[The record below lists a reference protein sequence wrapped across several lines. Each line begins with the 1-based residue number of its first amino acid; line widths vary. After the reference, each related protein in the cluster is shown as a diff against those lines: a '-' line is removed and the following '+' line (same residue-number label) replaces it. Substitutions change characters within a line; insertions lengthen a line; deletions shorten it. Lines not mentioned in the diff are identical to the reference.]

1 MTNEP
6 PETNE
11 TGFTPRHPKLLAAA
25 VLCAGIVLLC
35 FPMLAGRFL
44 GGPLS
49 DQTWTGIP
57 FRWFWAAEF
66 HRTGHIPLWNPYMFG
81 GLPFVGAMHGD
92 IFYPTSFLRLL
103 LAPDT
108 VLNIVFA
115 LHLVLAGLFT
125 YAFLRAIGATWTAS
139 VTGGLAYQLSGIVA
153 SLVSP
158 GHDGK
163 MAVSALLPLLLIGL
177 LLGIRKRRLEGFG
190 LVALVTGLDLLSP
203 QLQMTQYSLILAG
216 LFTLWLCFVDEE
228 RPAEMRARWTCL
240 GLAAL
245 AVAVGFGVAMI
256 QLLPFIRYTPYAAR
270 TVGQQGWAYATSYA
284 MPPENILDWLV
295 PTFTG
300 ILDHYWGSNFFKLH
314 SEYVGA
320 ATLALAAVGVANRRR
335 RQLIWFLGGA
345 GALFILVAL
354 GGHTPFYRLWY
365 ALVPGVKVTRAP
377 GMAFFIPT
385 FVFACLAAF
394 GVERLERGEGARV
407 LRGVALAAGVLLLL
421 GASGALGG
429 LARSLAT
436 DQTVEQAEANAG
448 AIALG
453 AIGSAIVLA
462 AVAGLGLAAGRGK
475 VNARALAALVMV
487 LVGGDL
493 FINARRFFIWS
504 PPMAQLYA
512 DDDITRRLEATPVPY
527 RALDFPAEAGGGVYP
542 TAFWMEKRI
551 PNAFGHHGNE
561 LNAYDQLW
569 GGKGVWANAGNPRLF
584 DLLAVRYLVAPVS
597 AQVPGYHFVTRVA
610 RTPGGRDG
618 FLYEADTTPPYA
630 RVVPAALKVPDDR
643 IVPTLLDPRLDFN
656 RLVLLPEDAPV
667 SPPRLDSMPPAM
679 ASRAS
684 LPSWEPGAMTVRL
697 DPPPGHDAYLVVAE
711 NWYPDWH
718 ATVDGRPA
726 QVLRG
731 QHTLITV
738 PVPQGAREVKL
749 WFASRSYVRGKG
761 ISLASLGLAF
771 LWLVVP
777 PVLRRRRG

>member
-1 MTNEP
+1 MTTP
-6 PETNE
+6 QPETNE
-11 TGFTPRHPKLLAAA
+11 NAFAPRHPTLVALG
-25 VLCAGIVLLC
+25 VLCAGVVLLC
-35 FPMLAGRFL
+35 YPMLGGSFL
-44 GGPLS
+44 GGPSS

-57 FRWFWAAEF
+57 FRLFWATEF

-103 LAPDT
+103 LSPDT
-108 VLNIVFA
+108 VLNVVFA

-125 YAFLRAIGATWTAS
+125 YGFLRTVGVSWMGS
-139 VTGGLAYQLSGIVA
+139 VVGGLAYQLSGIVA

-163 MAVSALLPLLLIGL
+163 IAVSALLPLLLTGL

-190 LVALVTGLDLLSP
+190 LVALVVGLDLLSP

-216 LFTLWLCFVDEE
+216 LFTLWLCFGDDP
-228 RPAEMRARWTCL
+228 RPDPRWRWTSL

-245 AVAVGFGVAMI
+245 AVAVGFGIAMI

-270 TVGQQGWAYATSYA
+270 TVGQQGWTYATSYA

-295 PTFTG
+295 PTFSG

-320 ATLALAAVGVANRRR
+320 GTLALAALGVVSAGRRR
-335 RQLIWFLGGA
+335 LAWFLGGA
-345 GALFILVAL
+345 AALFVLVAL

-385 FVFACLAAF
+385 FAFACFAAF
-394 GVERLERGEGARV
+394 GVERLERGEGAKV
-407 LRGVALAAGVLLLL
+407 LKGVLVAAGVLLLL

-436 DQTVEQAEANAG
+436 DQMAQQAAANAG

-453 AIGSAIVLA
+453 AIGSAAVLG
-462 AVAGLGLAAGRGK
+462 AVAWVGLAAGQGK
-475 VNARALAALVMV
+475 LNAPALAALLMI

-493 FINARRFFIWS
+493 FVNARRFFVWS

-542 TAFWMEKRI
+542 TAFLMEKRI

-569 GGKGVWANAGNPRLF
+569 GGKGVWANAGNLRLF
-584 DLLAVRYLVAPVS
+584 NLLAVRYLVAPVS
-597 AQVPGYHFVTRVA
+597 AQVPGYRLVTRVG
-610 RTPGGRDG
+610 RTPSGRDG
-618 FLYEADTTPPYA
+618 FLYEADTVPPYA
-630 RVVPAALKVPDDR
+630 RVVAAAVKVPDDQ
-643 IVPTLLDPRLDFN
+643 IVATLLDPRLDFG

-667 SPPRLDSMPPAM
+667 NPARLDSMPPAM
-679 ASRAS
+679 AARAAVAA
-684 LPSWEPGAMTVRL
+684 WEPGAMTVHL
-697 DPPPGHDAYLVVAE
+697 DPVPEHDAYVVVAE

-738 PVPQGAREVKL
+738 PVPKGAREVKL
-749 WFASRSYVRGKG
+749 WFASRSYARGKG
-761 ISLASLGLAF
+761 ITLASLGAAV
-771 LWLVVP
+771 LWLLVP
-777 PVLRRRRG
+777 FALRRRRG

>member
-1 MTNEP
+1 MTKQE
-6 PETNE
+6 PETTE
-11 TGFTPRHPKLLAAA
+11 AGFTPRHPTLLALG
-25 VLCAGIVLLC
+25 VLCVGVILLC
-35 FPMLAGRFL
+35 YPMLGGSFL
-44 GGPLS
+44 GGQSS

-57 FRWFWAAEF
+57 FRFFWASEF

-125 YAFLRAIGATWTAS
+125 YVFLRTVGATWTAS

-190 LVALVTGLDLLSP
+190 LVALVVGLDLLSP
-203 QLQMTQYSLILAG
+203 QLQMTQYSLTVAG
-216 LFTLWLCFVDEE
+216 LFTLWLCFGDDE
-228 RPAEMRARWTCL
+228 RPEPRWRWISL
-240 GLAAL
+240 GLAAV
-245 AVAVGFGVAMI
+245 AVAVGFGVAMV

-295 PTFTG
+295 PTFSG
-300 ILDHYWGSNFFKLH
+300 ILDKYWGSNFFKLH

-320 ATLALAAVGVANRRR
+320 ATLALASLGVANAARRR
-335 RQLIWFLGGA
+335 LVWFLGGA
-345 GALFILVAL
+345 AALFVLVAL

-385 FVFACLAAF
+385 FVFACFAAF
-394 GVERLERGEGARV
+394 GVERLERGEGAKT
-407 LRGVALAAGVLLLL
+407 LRGMVFAAGALLVL

-436 DQTVEQAEANAG
+436 DQMAQQVASNAG

-453 AIGSAIVLA
+453 AIGSAVVLA
-462 AVAGLGLAAGRGK
+462 AVASLGLAAGQGK
-475 VNARALAALVMV
+475 VNARALAALLVV

-493 FINARRFFIWS
+493 FVNARRFFFWS
-504 PPMAQLYA
+504 PPMAQAYA
-512 DDDITRRLEATPVPY
+512 DDDITRRLEAMPAPY
-527 RALDFPAEAGGGVYP
+527 RTLDFPAEAGGGVYP
-542 TAFWMEKRI
+542 TAYLMEKRI

-569 GGKGVWANAGNPRLF
+569 GGKGVWANAGNLRLF
-584 DLLAVRYLVAPVS
+584 NLLAVRYLVAPVS

-610 RTPGGRDG
+610 HTPSGRDG
-618 FLYEADTTPPYA
+618 FFYEADTAPPYA
-630 RVVPAALKVPDDR
+630 RVVPAAAKVPADR
-643 IVPTLLDPRLDFN
+643 IVPTLLDPRLDLD
-656 RLVLLPEDAPV
+656 RLVLLAPDAPV
-667 SPPRLDSMPPAM
+667 TTPRLDSLPPAM
-679 ASRAS
+679 ASRAAVAA
-684 LPSWEPGAMTVRL
+684 WEPGAMTVRL
-697 DPPPGHDAYLVVAE
+697 DPAPEHDAWLVVSE

-718 ATVDGRPA
+718 ATVDGRA
-726 QVLRG
+726 AVVVRG
-731 QHTLITV
+731 QQTLLTV
-738 PVPQGAREVKL
+738 PVPRGAHEVRL
-749 WFASRSYVRGKG
+749 WFASKSYVTGKG
-761 ISLASLGLAF
+761 ISFASLGIVA
-771 LWLVVP
+771 LWLLLP
-777 PVLRRRRG
+777 LALRRRRG